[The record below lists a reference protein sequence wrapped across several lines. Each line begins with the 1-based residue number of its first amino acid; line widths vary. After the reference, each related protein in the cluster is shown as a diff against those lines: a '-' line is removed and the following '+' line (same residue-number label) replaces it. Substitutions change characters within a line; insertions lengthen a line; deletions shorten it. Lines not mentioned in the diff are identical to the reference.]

1 MEVINT
7 IDNIRKL
14 LNEKVNQNI
23 EGIDLLLFLLLDV
36 ISFEIKKNNSLTD
49 KTGEA
54 LIQITSFQSIEY
66 YYHKGYLELDTEL
79 KKLAY
84 LLRNYN
90 EKLLNLELDT
100 IGTKPE
106 NWSNYFKERIEFFL
120 NNFEE

>member
-1 MEVINT
+1 MEVVNT
-7 IDNIRKL
+7 IDSIRKL
-14 LNEKVNQNI
+14 LNEKVSHNI

-36 ISFEIKKNNSLTD
+36 IAFELKKSNSITD
-49 KTGEA
+49 KTGGA

-90 EKLLNLELDT
+90 EKLLNLEVDL

-106 NWSNYFKERIEFFL
+106 NWCNYFKERIEFFL